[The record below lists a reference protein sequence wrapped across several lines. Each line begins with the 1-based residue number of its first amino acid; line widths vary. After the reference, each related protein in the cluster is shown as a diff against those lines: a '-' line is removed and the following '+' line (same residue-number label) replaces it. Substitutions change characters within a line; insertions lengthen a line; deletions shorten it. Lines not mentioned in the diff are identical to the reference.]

1 MPSRRDWSRA
11 GLLFRLAF
19 LNRLPQLS
27 PFSTGGNHGARHVN
41 SRADGWVR
49 GSHPSK
55 TAKGGAAIA
64 WWCRRG
70 RRAGMPW
77 TVVTSL
83 RDLIPFFAADSGL
96 TSWAKLCRRSA
107 TGIGLAHSFVLFS
120 RLAASPFDCAEG
132 RLWAMVCRPSGTWSH
147 ILPAYDCGERGT
159 LAATAACRCTRTRR
173 QAGSVAARATTGLS
187 ATRTR
192 HPRRE
197 DL

>member
-1 MPSRRDWSRA
+1 MAHSLIP
-11 GLLFRLAF
+11 FRFTATSGRAF
-19 LNRLPQLS
+19 LQVGTTSLDKYLQEQ
-27 PFSTGGNHGARHVN
+27 
-41 SRADGWVR
+41 ADGFEGPTLRKARRVGQPFVR
-49 GSHPSK
+49 L
-55 TAKGGAAIA
+55 
-64 WWCRRG
+64 WQRD

-83 RDLIPFFAADSGL
+83 RDLIPFFAADPGL
-96 TSWAKLCRRSA
+96 TSWAELCRRSA
-107 TGIGLAHSFVLFS
+107 SGVGLAHSFVLFS

-159 LAATAACRCTRTRR
+159 LAATAACRCAPTRR